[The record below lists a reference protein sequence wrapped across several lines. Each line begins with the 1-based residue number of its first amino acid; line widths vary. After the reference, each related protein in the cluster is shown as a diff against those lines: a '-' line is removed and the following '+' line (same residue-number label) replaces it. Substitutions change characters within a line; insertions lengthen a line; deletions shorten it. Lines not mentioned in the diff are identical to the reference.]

1 MRKLTILTRALFAK
15 SGEEFAE
22 VALPHTWNALDGQDG
37 GSDYWRGTANYQIDL
52 PDPTPGK
59 RQYIQFEGANHIA
72 TVSCNGKVLGTH
84 KGGFS
89 TFRYELTDVMLPAG
103 NTMAVEVSNPD
114 CDVYPQMA
122 DFTFYGGLYRNVTY
136 IEVENAHFDLMKDG
150 TSGVFVTPNPMGK
163 TRLDI
168 FPVNAEGCDVS
179 VAIYDTE
186 GNKVVSGK
194 SEAKAHTV
202 ITVDVK
208 EPHLWDGVNDPYLY
222 TAKATLE
229 VEGVALDEV
238 VVPYGYRSF
247 HVDPSTGF
255 YLNGK
260 SMPLR
265 GVARHQDRINKGWA
279 ISNADHEEDIKIIQ
293 EMGAN
298 TLRLAHYQHAQYF
311 YDLCDQAGFILWAE
325 IPFISGFRPGK
336 DAHDNTM
343 SQMKE
348 LVAQNYNHPSICFWG
363 LSNEITLRGDTEELL
378 QNLRDLNTLCKT
390 MDPSR
395 LTTMAHVS
403 TVPMDSQHNYITDV
417 LSYNHYFGWYCGSVA
432 DNGPWFDTF
441 HEKHPDRAIGCSEYG
456 ADAVLDW
463 HTTKPANHDYT
474 EEYEAYYHHEMLK
487 CFATRP
493 YLWSTHA
500 WNMFDFAAD
509 ARNEGGS
516 VGINNKGLVT
526 YDRKTRK
533 ESFYIYQAYWSKKP
547 MVHVCGER
555 FPNRGPEEH
564 EVIVYSNCDTVTLY
578 VNGEAVETQNVVDH
592 AAKFV
597 NVPLKDGENTV
608 TAISGEVQGN
618 TITLN
623 AIAEPDPAYILPR
636 GEDDIPAGNWFD
648 GLAVGTD
655 DDHMEFPEGVYSVK
669 DTVADVFKIRNGK
682 LIVELLANV
691 GAFGPITAIRTMQPP
706 IPLMDF
712 ILQVGNLPA
721 GGMSYINSEL
731 NKIPKE

>member
-1 MRKLTILTRALFAK
+1 MRTTTLIQNALFAK
-15 SGEEFAE
+15 SGEAFTE
-22 VALPHTWNALDGQDG
+22 VKLPHTWNALDGQDG
-37 GSDYWRGTANYQIDL
+37 GSDYWRGTALYKIDL

-72 TVSCNGKVLGTH
+72 QVACNGKVLGTH

-89 TFRYELTDVMLPAG
+89 TFRFELTETMLPAG
-103 NTMAVEVSNPD
+103 NELLVEVSNPD

-122 DFTFYGGLYRNVTY
+122 DFTFYGGLYRNVTFL
-136 IEVENAHFDLMKDG
+136 EVENAHFDLLKDG
-150 TSGVFVTPNPMGK
+150 TDGVFVTANPLGK
-163 TRLDI
+163 TCFDL
-168 FPVNAEGCDVS
+168 FPVCSEGCTLRVRIFDG
-179 VAIYDTE
+179 E
-186 GNKVVSGK
+186 GTPLLTGT
-194 SEAKAHTV
+194 AAAQAHTV
-202 ITVDVK
+202 LTLDVK
-208 EPHLWDGVNDPYLY
+208 DPHLWDGVRDPYCY
-222 TAKATLE
+222 SAEA
-229 VEGVALDEV
+229 ALLMEDV
-238 VVPYGYRSF
+238 VLDTVTVTYGYRSF
-247 HVDPSTGF
+247 HVDVNTGF

-265 GVARHQDRINKGWA
+265 GVSRHQDRKDLGWA
-279 ISNADHEEDIKIIQ
+279 ISEKEHDEDIAIIK
-293 EMGAN
+293 ELGAN

-311 YDLCDQAGFILWAE
+311 YDLCDKEGFILWAE

-336 DAHDNTM
+336 DAYDNTI

-348 LVAQNYNHPSICFWG
+348 LVAQNYNHPAICFWG
-363 LSNEITLRGDTEELL
+363 ISNEITLRGDSEALM
-378 QNLRDLNTLCKT
+378 QNLRDLHTLCKT

-395 LTTMAHVS
+395 LTTIANVS
-403 TVPMDSQHNYITDV
+403 TVPMDSQHNYITDLV
-417 LSYNHYFGWYCGSVA
+417 SYNHYFGWYCGSVA
-432 DNGPWFDTF
+432 DNGPWFDAF
-441 HEKHPDRAIGCSEYG
+441 HEKNPDRAIGCSEYG

-463 HTTKPANHDYT
+463 HTVKPANHDYT

-487 CFATRP
+487 CFAQRP
-493 YLWSTHA
+493 YLWSTHM

-509 ARNEGGS
+509 VRNEGGS

-533 ESFYIYQAYWSKKP
+533 EAFYIYQAYWTETP

-555 FPNRGPEEH
+555 FPNRGPDEQ

-578 VNGEAVETQNVVDH
+578 VNGEAVHTQAVVDH

-597 NVPLKDGENTV
+597 NVPLQAGANTV
-608 TAISGEVQGN
+608 TAVSGDVKGN
-618 TITLN
+618 VITLN
-623 AIAEPDPAYILPR
+623 ALPEADPAYILPR

-655 DDHMEFPEGVYSVK
+655 DDHMEFPEGFYSVK
-669 DTVADVFKIRNGK
+669 DTVADIYAIRNGR

-706 IPLMDF
+706 LPLMDF
-712 ILQVGNLPA
+712 ILQVGSLPA